1 MEYSGILKYG
11 SLVFHHKILF
21 FKNFFEKYSAFL
33 KIIYVVPKLARCYM
47 IRVCFSNSS
56 TRSTGEDQVPP
67 LKK

>member
-33 KIIYVVPKLARCYM
+33 KIIYVVPKLARC
-47 IRVCFSNSS
+47 
-56 TRSTGEDQVPP
+56 
-67 LKK
+67 